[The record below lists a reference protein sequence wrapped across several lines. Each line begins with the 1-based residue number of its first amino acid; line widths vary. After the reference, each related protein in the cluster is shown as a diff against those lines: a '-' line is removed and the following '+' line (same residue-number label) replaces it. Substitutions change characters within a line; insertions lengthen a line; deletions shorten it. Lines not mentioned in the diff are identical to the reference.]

1 MYKAICK
8 KNFNATFKS
17 GKRIVI
23 FKVGFEYDVC
33 VGKNGITVF
42 EDRNHY
48 YTFYNSGVLHPLV
61 FSDYFYTEQEMR
73 KEKLKR
79 LNESYL

>member
-1 MYKAICK
+1 MYKTICK
-8 KNFNATFKS
+8 KDFIAYQFSTFK
-17 GKRIVI
+17 GAI
-23 FKVGFEYDVC
+23 FKVGFEYDEC
-33 VGKNGITVF
+33 IGKNGITVF

-73 KEKLKR
+73 KLKLKR